1 MIRCLATLQDIA
13 TIQTV
18 LDKLL
23 LEGYISYVEYE
34 IEWQATLDAFGWSD
48 ELYMDEIDR
57 AWDYV
62 HSKHYVVREL
72 DENLSECFD
81 ASHR

>member
-1 MIRCLATLQDIA
+1 MIRCFATLQDIS

-23 LEGYISYVEYE
+23 LEGHISYVQYE
-34 IEWQATLDAFGWSD
+34 IEWQTVLDAFGWND
-48 ELYMDEIDR
+48 DLYMDEIDR

-62 HSKHYVVREL
+62 DSEHYVVREL
-72 DENLSECFD
+72 DEN
-81 ASHR
+81 